1 MIQDI
6 NLYKKLTTGQILN
19 WRLNTYNF
27 IGQSRKYSAEEMLD
41 YMDIEIKDTNS
52 IEQLNNSFI
61 NKEIHLIINKLNEL
75 SLDDNY
81 DYDMENDDDVM
92 MMEQIYEEK
101 NFTNLQYTESIISN
115 LCLNPINVSQLYFLK
130 FDSSYISKYNI
141 ETVIQNFKNNAQLPT
156 NSIIIFVLDHISY
169 VESLYK
175 LNCSIKN
182 KYSDTVKQNSLL
194 YINLCNDE
202 DKIIKLG
209 FDHIFKISIIRL
221 NEILMKLE
229 LNALELQQ
237 TIVDDKI
244 SKIEKSG
251 KKVQNLYNI
260 YQNSYPAMRN
270 EINDDA
276 QLHILKDIKNSFPG
290 SNQIMFTCDK
300 SLMDK
305 CIENDIIVINN

>member
-1 MIQDI
+1 
-6 NLYKKLTTGQILN
+6 
-19 WRLNTYNF
+19 
-27 IGQSRKYSAEEMLD
+27 
-41 YMDIEIKDTNS
+41 
-52 IEQLNNSFI
+52 
-61 NKEIHLIINKLNEL
+61 
-75 SLDDNY
+75 
-81 DYDMENDDDVM
+81 
-92 MMEQIYEEK
+92 
-101 NFTNLQYTESIISN
+101 
-115 LCLNPINVSQLYFLK
+115 
-130 FDSSYISKYNI
+130 
-141 ETVIQNFKNNAQLPT
+141 
-156 NSIIIFVLDHISY
+156 
-169 VESLYK
+169 
-175 LNCSIKN
+175 
-182 KYSDTVKQNSLL
+182 
-194 YINLCNDE
+194 
-202 DKIIKLG
+202 
-209 FDHIFKISIIRL
+209 
-221 NEILMKLE
+221 MKLE